1 MRRAPVINR
10 KASAKAFASRSSKT
24 HPVNIATALRGGIR
38 L

>member
-1 MRRAPVINR
+1 MRRSTPPR

-24 HPVNIATALRGGIR
+24 HPINLASVLRGGIR